1 MMARADFSELE
12 LLTIAMAL
20 EDQGMKFYQN
30 GAKNTEGQLRQFLLE
45 AAQQEKE
52 HKEVFQRFYDDIVK
66 SKPQNEDD
74 YLFDPDVAS
83 YLKSMAEKAV
93 FDKTPFDSEE
103 AFRDL
108 EGSVSYAIRSEELT
122 VDIYSKSYESA
133 KRQDVKDLLKKLIK
147 EEKGHVKYFEK
158 VLKSI

>member
-1 MMARADFSELE
+1 MEKADFNELE

-30 GAKNTEGQLRQFLLE
+30 GAKNTEGQLRQFLLD

-52 HKEVFQRFYDDIVK
+52 HKEVFQGFYDNIVK

-83 YLKSMAEKAV
+83 YLKAMAEKEV
-93 FDKTPFDSEE
+93 FDKTPYDSEE
-103 AFRDL
+103 AFKDL
-108 EGSVSYAIRSEELT
+108 KSSVSYALKSEELT
-122 VDIYSKSYESA
+122 VDIYEKMCESA
-133 KRQDVKDLLKKLIK
+133 KSQDVKDLLEKLIK
-147 EEKGHVKYFEK
+147 EEKGHAKYFEK
-158 VLKSI
+158 ILKSL

>member
-1 MMARADFSELE
+1 MMARADFNELE

-30 GAKNTEGQLRQFLLE
+30 GAKNTEGQLRQFLLD
-45 AAQQEKE
+45 ASQQEKE
-52 HKEVFQRFYDDIVK
+52 HKEVFQRFYENIMK

-83 YLKSMAEKAV
+83 YLKAVAEKAV

-108 EGSVSYAIRSEELT
+108 KASVSYALKSEELT
-122 VDIYSKSYESA
+122 VDIYSKLYESA

-147 EEKGHVKYFEK
+147 EEKGHVNYFEK
-158 VLKSI
+158 ILKSL

>member
-1 MMARADFSELE
+1 MDKADFNELE

-30 GAKNTEGQLRQFLLE
+30 GAKNTEGPLRQFLLD

-66 SKPQNEDD
+66 SKPHNEDD

-83 YLKSMAEKAV
+83 YLKSVAEKAV

-122 VDIYSKSYESA
+122 VDIYSKLYESA

-158 VLKSI
+158 LLKSI